1 MNKVP
6 ILVFLSLLVLLLMQ
20 LGASLF
26 AITVTVSTLV
36 ESPPESL
43 AMTQGDFPYDSSIF
57 WDVYP
62 NILGSVFL
70 IALILNWRTRFKKW
84 ILISFGLYIVM
95 ALFAIF
101 IFEPAQ
107 AIVLNYNGAA
117 SQDLKHDAAMWYMY
131 DWILFLI
138 ASSAAIALLIPVFK
152 ELNETR

>member
-1 MNKVP
+1 MKKISVF
-6 ILVFLSLLVLLLMQ
+6 VFLALIGLLLMQ
-20 LGASLF
+20 LGASLIS
-26 AITVTVSTLV
+26 ITIAVSTIV

-70 IALILNWRTRFKKW
+70 IALILNWRTKFKKW

-107 AIVLNYNGAA
+107 ADVLNYNGTA

-131 DWILFLI
+131 DWILFSI
-138 ASSAAIALLIPVFK
+138 ASAAAIALLIPVFK
-152 ELNETR
+152 QLNESR

>member
-1 MNKVP
+1 MNKISVS
-6 ILVFLSLLVLLLMQ
+6 VFLALLGLLLMQ

-26 AITVTVSTLV
+26 SITIAVSTLV

-43 AMTQGDFPYDSSIF
+43 AMTQGEFPYDSSAF

-70 IALILNWRTRFKKW
+70 IALILNWRTKFKKW
-84 ILISFGLYIVM
+84 VLISFGLYIVM

-107 AIVLNYNGAA
+107 ANVLNNNGAA

-131 DWILFLI
+131 DWILFSI
-138 ASSAAIALLIPVFK
+138 ASAAAIALLIPVFK
-152 ELNETR
+152 QLNESR

>member
-1 MNKVP
+1 MNNKVP
-6 ILVFLSLLVLLLMQ
+6 IFVFLSLLVLLLMQ

-26 AITVTVSTLV
+26 AITVAVSTLI

-62 NILGSVFL
+62 NILGTVFL

-84 ILISFGLYIVM
+84 ILISFGLYIAM

-101 IFEPAQ
+101 IFLFIPFGKLFPKQ
-107 AIVLNYNGAA
+107 GG
-117 SQDLKHDAAMWYMY
+117 
-131 DWILFLI
+131 FLI

-152 ELNETR
+152 QLNETR